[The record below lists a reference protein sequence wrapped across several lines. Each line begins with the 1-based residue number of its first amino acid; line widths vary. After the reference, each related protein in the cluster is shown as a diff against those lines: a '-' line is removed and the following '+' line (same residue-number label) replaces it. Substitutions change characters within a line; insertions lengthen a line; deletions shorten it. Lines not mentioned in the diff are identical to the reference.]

1 MHMLTGL
8 SNTRILVVDDDA
20 DTCDLLKLVL
30 ERAGAEVVPA
40 GSVDAA
46 VDLFRHAPPHVIVSD
61 IRLRSSDGF
70 ELMKAIRENNKEYRG
85 YTPAVAVT
93 GFSSPG
99 DKERALA
106 AGFNAYV
113 VKPFD
118 PEEIVQTIERVLRD
132 ACNHPA

>member
-1 MHMLTGL
+1 MLTGL

-20 DTCDLLKLVL
+20 DTCDLLKIVL

-46 VDLFRHAPPHVIVSD
+46 VELFRHAPPHVIVSD

-70 ELMKAIRENNKEYRG
+70 ELMKAIREKNKEYRG

-118 PEEIVQTIERVLRD
+118 PEEMVHTIEKVLRD
-132 ACNHPA
+132 GCNHAA

>member
-1 MHMLTGL
+1 MLTGL

-30 ERAGAEVVPA
+30 EQAGAEVVPA

-46 VDLFRHAPPHVIVSD
+46 VELFRRAPPHVIVSD

-70 ELMKAIRENNKEYRG
+70 ELMKAIREKNKEYRG

-118 PEEIVQTIERVLRD
+118 PEEMVRTIERVLRD
-132 ACNHPA
+132 GCNHAA

>member
-1 MHMLTGL
+1 MLTGL

-20 DTCDLLKLVL
+20 DTCDLLKIVL

-46 VDLFRHAPPHVIVSD
+46 VELFRHAPPHVIVSD

-70 ELMKAIRENNKEYRG
+70 ELMKAIREKNKEYRG

-118 PEEIVQTIERVLRD
+118 PEEMVRTIERVLRD
-132 ACNHPA
+132 ACNHAA

>member
-1 MHMLTGL
+1 MLTGL

-20 DTCDLLKLVL
+20 DTCDLLKIVL

-46 VDLFRHAPPHVIVSD
+46 VELFRHAPPHVIVSD

-70 ELMKAIRENNKEYRG
+70 ELMKAIREKNKEYRG

-118 PEEIVQTIERVLRD
+118 PEEMVHTIERVLRD
-132 ACNHPA
+132 ACNHAA

>member
-1 MHMLTGL
+1 MLTGL

-20 DTCDLLKLVL
+20 DTRDLLKLIL
-30 ERAGAEVVPA
+30 ERAGAEVAPA
-40 GSVDAA
+40 ESVDVA
-46 VDLFRHAPPHVIVSD
+46 VELFRHAPPHVIVSD

-70 ELMKAIRENNKEYRG
+70 ELMKAIREKNKEYRG

-99 DKERALA
+99 DRERAMA

-118 PEEIVQTIERVLRD
+118 PDEMVQTIERVLND
-132 ACNHPA
+132 ACNHAA

>member
-1 MHMLTGL
+1 MSTGL
-8 SNTRILVVDDDA
+8 RNTRILVVDDDA
-20 DTCDLLKLVL
+20 DTRNLLQVVL
-30 ERAGAEVVPA
+30 QQAGAEVVPA
-40 GSVDAA
+40 ESVDAA
-46 VDLFRHAPPHVIVSD
+46 VEVFRHAPPHIVVSD

-132 ACNHPA
+132 AC